1 MGDQVHVA
9 SLAASMD
16 HSAWIILHG
25 SFCMDHCSMDHC
37 AWIILHGSF
46 CMDHSAWIIAAWII
60 LHGSLQH
67 GQFCMLSKETLVLM
81 KGSEA
86 SQCRHLYLVQVL
98 RL

>member
-1 MGDQVHVA
+1 
-9 SLAASMD
+9 
-16 HSAWIILHG
+16 
-25 SFCMDHCSMDHC
+25 
-37 AWIILHGSF
+37 
-46 CMDHSAWIIAAWII
+46 
-60 LHGSLQH
+60 LQH